1 MTSRPGGR
9 IEAMDALRGLC
20 VVLMCFHHFFYDLA
34 AFLGAPWWVF
44 SNPVFNVLHY
54 LFAGCFIL
62 LSGVSSR
69 FSRSN
74 LKRGAKLL
82 AIALA
87 LTLVTWLGEVL
98 GKKLLG
104 EDLGIL
110 IVCGVL
116 HMLALCMLF
125 YGLTHK
131 LWDRMPDWGMLVFCL
146 LGTVLTAPLT
156 NGVVIHDPT
165 YTRGFFFPFGLITES
180 FYSADYFPLF
190 PWLFVF
196 LFGTWL
202 GGKIRAGKLPERFY
216 TWKCPFFPKVGRR
229 ALLIYIL
236 HQPALLL
243 LTLGI
248 GAVLGIL

>member
-1 MTSRPGGR
+1 MSSYSGGR
-9 IEAMDALRGLC
+9 IQAIDALRGFC

-34 AFLGAPWWVF
+34 AFLGAPWWIF

-54 LFAGCFIL
+54 IFAGCFIL

-74 LKRGAKLL
+74 LRRGGILL
-82 AIALA
+82 LIALA
-87 LTLVTWLGEVL
+87 LTAVTWLGDHL
-98 GKKLLG
+98 GGKLLG
-104 EDLGIL
+104 WEPGVL

-116 HMLALCMLF
+116 HMLAVCMLF
-125 YGLTHK
+125 YGFTHRF
-131 LWDRMPDWGMLVFCL
+131 WDRLPDWVMILFCVL
-146 LGTVLTAPLT
+146 AAVLTARLA
-156 NGVVIHDPT
+156 NGVLIDGPEWL
-165 YTRGFFFPFGLITES
+165 FPFGFIAEG

-202 GGKIRAGKLPERFY
+202 GEKIRAGKLPEGFY
-216 TWKCPFFPKVGRR
+216 TYRVPFFPAVGRH

-236 HQPALLL
+236 HQPVLLL
-243 LTLGI
+243 ITLGI
-248 GAVLGIL
+248 GAMFGIL

>member
-1 MTSRPGGR
+1 MTRYSGGR

-54 LFAGCFIL
+54 IFAGCFIL

-110 IVCGVL
+110 IVYGVL
-116 HMLALCMLF
+116 HMLAVCMLF

-131 LWDRMPDWGMLVFCL
+131 LWDRLPDWVMAPFC
-146 LGTVLTAPLT
+146 VLAVVLSARLT
-156 NGVVIHDPT
+156 NGLLVESPSWA
-165 YTRGFFFPFGLITES
+165 FPFGFITEG

-196 LFGTWL
+196 LLGTWL
-202 GGKIRAGKLPERFY
+202 GGKIRDGKLPERFY
-216 TWKCPFFPKVGRR
+216 TWRCPFFPGVGRR

-248 GAVLGIL
+248 GAILGIL

>member
-1 MTSRPGGR
+1 VSSYAGGR
-9 IEAMDALRGLC
+9 IQAIDALRGLC
-20 VVLMCFHHFFYDLA
+20 VALMCIHHFLYDLA
-34 AFLGAPWWVF
+34 AFLGAPWWIF
-44 SNPVFNVLHY
+44 TNPVLDILHY
-54 LFAGCFIL
+54 IFAGCFIL

-74 LKRGAKLL
+74 PGRGGKLL

-87 LTLVTWLGEVL
+87 LTLVTWLGDRIGEKLMGQAPGVL
-98 GKKLLG
+98 
-104 EDLGIL
+104 IL
-110 IVCGVL
+110 FGVL

-131 LWDRMPDWGMLVFCL
+131 LWDRLPDWLMAAICV
-146 LGTVLTAPLT
+146 LGTALTARLADGAAVPETLT
-156 NGVVIHDPT
+156 CRE
-165 YTRGFFFPFGLITES
+165 YLFPFGFITEH

-202 GGKIRAGKLPERFY
+202 GGKIREGKLPERFY
-216 TWKCPFFPKVGRR
+216 TFSAPFFPALGRR

-248 GAVLGIL
+248 GAILGI